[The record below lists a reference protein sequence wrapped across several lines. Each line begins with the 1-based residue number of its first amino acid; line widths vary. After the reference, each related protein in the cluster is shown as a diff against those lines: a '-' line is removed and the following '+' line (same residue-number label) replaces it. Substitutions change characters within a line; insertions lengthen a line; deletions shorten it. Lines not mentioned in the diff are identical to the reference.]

1 VDTRLEHRIY
11 ELMAKAVKTSDPGEL
26 ESLILE
32 LRAAIQQHID
42 LLRRMAASKLTPS
55 GNGQNLVA

>member
-1 VDTRLEHRIY
+1 MDTRLEDRIY
-11 ELMAKAVKTSDPGEL
+11 ELMAKAIKTSDPGEL
-26 ESLILE
+26 ELLILE

-42 LLRRMAASKLTPS
+42 SLRRMAATKLAPS